1 LFGLQRSIYGNI
13 PKNGPPLASL
23 VCAVNEVGTG
33 QLGGK
38 MSETLIYVDEDKQ
51 IAAQRLWRAVIAS
64 TVQEWISGPL
74 RRQRE
79 AEQFLFH
86 DDSDYRTVCSQAG
99 IDPGN
104 LRSRLQKI
112 RSRTALGTVAR
123 TSRN

>member
-1 LFGLQRSIYGNI
+1 
-13 PKNGPPLASL
+13 
-23 VCAVNEVGTG
+23 
-33 QLGGK
+33 

-64 TVQEWISGPL
+64 TVQEWMSGPL

-99 IDPGN
+99 IDPAN

-112 RSRTALGTVAR
+112 RSRTAPEAISR
-123 TSRN
+123 ASRN

>member
-1 LFGLQRSIYGNI
+1 MCSQRSRNRPTGGN
-13 PKNGPPLASL
+13 
-23 VCAVNEVGTG
+23 
-33 QLGGK
+33 
-38 MSETLIYVDEDKQ
+38 MSETLIYVDEAKQ

-99 IDPGN
+99 IDPAN

-112 RSRTALGTVAR
+112 LSITGREPSAR
-123 TSRN
+123 TSRS